1 MFSDVQ
7 PPGLKMLRAQL
18 TCCLR
23 NWGWSVTGDQ
33 VKARISSE
41 CNRPQWIYCGWCR
54 PRIYAQKMGIWPL
67 QICHL
72 KQSNGSVKNPKHWD
86 HFHMNGSMKPTIIKK
101 HKSTKPKGK
110 THVIQG
116 IASAWMPCFQTK
128 LVDGRCHASPNQ
140 KLHVSGRYPRLL
152 GSTMLQQ
159 LICNSINSFL
169 WCLVIPPSSDVKRD
183 VLLKRC

>member
-1 MFSDVQ
+1 
-7 PPGLKMLRAQL
+7 
-18 TCCLR
+18 
-23 NWGWSVTGDQ
+23 
-33 VKARISSE
+33 
-41 CNRPQWIYCGWCR
+41 
-54 PRIYAQKMGIWPL
+54 
-67 QICHL
+67 
-72 KQSNGSVKNPKHWD
+72 
-86 HFHMNGSMKPTIIKK
+86 MNGSMKPTIIKK